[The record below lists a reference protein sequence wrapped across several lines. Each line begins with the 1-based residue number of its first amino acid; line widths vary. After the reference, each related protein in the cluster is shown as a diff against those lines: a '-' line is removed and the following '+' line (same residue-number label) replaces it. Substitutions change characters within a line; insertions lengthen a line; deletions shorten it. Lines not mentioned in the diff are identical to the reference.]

1 MNKLRGFSLLE
12 VLVTLL
18 LVTVGVLGM
27 VAMQGRAIQY
37 TADSLHRTQAA
48 LLANELVEIIRATPT
63 AVTTDTTA
71 PLYFAGTLP
80 VSTTGSCLQL
90 AEANLIS
97 RQIECWGS
105 KVTSLLPGADQ
116 TNVRSQFYVCLSTSE
131 GVCGNGAAVEIQL
144 AWRAAGE
151 QCFDSS
157 AADSGICV
165 YRVRT
170 QI

>member
-1 MNKLRGFSLLE
+1 MIKIRGFSLIE

-37 TADSLHRTQAA
+37 TTDSLHRTQAA

-63 AVTTDTTA
+63 AVTTDTSA
-71 PLYFAGTLP
+71 PVFFSGTLP
-80 VSTTGSCLQL
+80 LSTTGSCLQL
-90 AEANLIS
+90 GEANLIS

-105 KVTSLLPGADQ
+105 KVSSLLPGADQ
-116 TNVRSQFYVCLSTSE
+116 TNVTSQFYVCLSNTE
-131 GVCGNGAAVEIQL
+131 GVCGEGAAIEIQL
-144 AWRAAGE
+144 AWRAAGD

-157 AADSGICV
+157 AADSSICI